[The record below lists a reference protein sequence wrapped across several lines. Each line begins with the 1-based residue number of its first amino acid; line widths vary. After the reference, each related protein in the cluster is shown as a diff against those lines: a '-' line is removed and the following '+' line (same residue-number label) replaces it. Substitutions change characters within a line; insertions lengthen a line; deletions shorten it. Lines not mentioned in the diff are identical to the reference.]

1 MGNKRGRVGVMQAGP
16 TAWPLTGLVLV
27 LASLAFGTAVR
38 AQAPL
43 SAIDWLTRSAPVPVV
58 QPPQRGQTP
67 RQASP
72 AATPE
77 TPVSQSA
84 ATPTVTVQSLAAP
97 SVDAAGLLAPSVT
110 GLPATLWSGSSTDD
124 LVARLTQTRVE
135 AFPAMQSLLYTL
147 LLAEAEPPRDAT
159 PQARFLQA
167 RIDTLMG
174 MGAVEPALAM
184 LDPLATRH
192 PALFA
197 RWFDLT
203 LLTGQED
210 RACAAMI
217 VHPALAPGW
226 AARVYCTARAGDWQT
241 AALTFA
247 TARTLGLLGHTE
259 QAMLERFLD
268 PELFE
273 DAQVPLPPVRPS
285 VLLFRLYEAIGEP
298 LPTAPLPRAFS
309 VADLRDT
316 AGWKAQIEAAERLAR
331 AGALSENRLIS
342 LYTERAPAA
351 SGGVWDRVAAVQ
363 RFDEALRAG
372 EPGSVA
378 VALPQLWANVAA
390 ARLEDAFARAY
401 GAALQDLPLTG
412 GAADLAYRVA
422 LLSPNY
428 EAAAQARGAQFPGL
442 VFETGVA
449 RGMPPPA
456 APGDEIAAA
465 IAAGFAAAT
474 PPADVQAAVAA
485 GRLGEAILIAMQ
497 RFQTGAAG
505 EPVALREALAAFR
518 ALGLEDT
525 ARRAALQVRLL
536 RRGL

>member
-1 MGNKRGRVGVMQAGP
+1 
-16 TAWPLTGLVLV
+16 
-27 LASLAFGTAVR
+27 
-38 AQAPL
+38 
-43 SAIDWLTRSAPVPVV
+43 
-58 QPPQRGQTP
+58 
-67 RQASP
+67 
-72 AATPE
+72 
-77 TPVSQSA
+77 
-84 ATPTVTVQSLAAP
+84 
-97 SVDAAGLLAPSVT
+97 
-110 GLPATLWSGSSTDD
+110 
-124 LVARLTQTRVE
+124 
-135 AFPAMQSLLYTL
+135 MQSLLYTL
-147 LLAEAEPPRDAT
+147 LLAEAEPPRDAGD
-159 PQARFLQA
+159 QAVFLQA

-184 LDPLATRH
+184 LEPLATRH
-192 PALFA
+192 PALFT

-210 RACAAMI
+210 RACATMTET
-217 VHPALAPGW
+217 PALAPGW
-226 AARVYCTARAGDWQT
+226 AARVYCTARIGDWQT

-247 TARTLGLLGHTE
+247 TARSLGLLGQTE
-259 QAMLERFLD
+259 DAMLERFLD

-273 DAQVPLPPVRPS
+273 GEPLPLPPVRPS

-316 AGWKAQIEAAERLAR
+316 AGWKAQLEAAERLAR
-331 AGALSENRLIS
+331 TGALSENRLVA
-342 LYTERAPAA
+342 LYTERTPAA
-351 SGGVWDRVAAVQ
+351 SGGVWDRAAALQ
-363 RFDEALRAG
+363 RFDAALTAG
-372 EPGSVA
+372 DPGSVA
-378 VALPQLWANVAA
+378 VTLPAAWAAVEA

-401 GAALQDLPLTG
+401 GPALGRLALTG
-412 GAADLAYRVA
+412 AAATLAYRVA
-422 LLSPNY
+422 LLSPGY
-428 EAAAQARGAQFPGL
+428 EAAALAQGAAQPGLAFETGLARGA
-442 VFETGVA
+442 
-449 RGMPPPA
+449 PPDA

-465 IAAGFAAAT
+465 IAAGFATQT

-485 GRLGEAILIAMQ
+485 GQLGEAILIAMQ